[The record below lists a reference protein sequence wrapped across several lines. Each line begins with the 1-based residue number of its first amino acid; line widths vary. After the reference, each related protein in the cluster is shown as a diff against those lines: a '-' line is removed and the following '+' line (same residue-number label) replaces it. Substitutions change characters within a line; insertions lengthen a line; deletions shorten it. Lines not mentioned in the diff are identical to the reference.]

1 MGIINVLDKH
11 TANLIAAGEVV
22 ERPAS
27 AVKEMLENCADAGAS
42 AVTVEIKDGG
52 TSFVRITDNGC
63 GMAREDVPKAILR
76 HATSKIKTGS
86 DLEAI
91 GTLGFRGEALA
102 AIAAVS
108 SVRILTKRPE
118 DEIGTLFVCRF
129 GEVISTE
136 DAGCPDGTT
145 IIVENIFENTPARRK
160 FLKKNTTEGSAV
172 LAVCEKFALS
182 RPNISVRFLSDGN
195 PKLQTPGDGKMQS
208 AVYAAIGREFASAML
223 PVDYEFSGVRVHG
236 YIGKPEICRANRN
249 MQNFFVNGRYIKSR
263 TLMAA
268 LEEGFRGFCPIGRF
282 PACVLFVELDL
293 RFVDVNIHPAKLEIK
308 FSDERK
314 VFDTLYFAVKNA
326 LSRGISGV
334 FAAENDA
341 ETISVPQ
348 MPQTAS
354 DSQSPAPMPQSAAR
368 AETVSL
374 HSQTAPPAARPVSS
388 LITDLPA
395 NRASLLQ
402 NEPPHAPPVPE
413 VPPIPP
419 TPEVPPTPSVPE
431 APPTPSVPDAPPV
444 PETPPENLRP
454 FDAPEAPAA
463 TATDGHADG
472 LIYTEVKPL
481 FTEPARTIPEKQPV
495 FAQSTLVQKHELAE
509 AVYIGEAFDTYLLAE
524 YAGSLYIIDKHAA
537 HERIIYER
545 IKHTADTGDA
555 QFLLEPLSVTLT
567 PKEYDAVQN
576 SRSYFA
582 AIGFDFEEFG
592 ADTVLV
598 RSAPT
603 SIAIG
608 DCRDV
613 FTFLAGKLAE
623 GNTKSAGEI
632 FDRALYTAA
641 CKAAI
646 KAGNKFTDID
656 NRRIVHEIFAND
668 AVLYCPHGRPVLV
681 EYTKERLEKMFGR
694 T

>member
-76 HATSKIKTGS
+76 HATRKIKTGS

-182 RPNISVRFLSDGN
+182 RPNISVRFLSDGST
-195 PKLQTPGDGKMQS
+195 KLQTPGDGKMQS
-208 AVYAAIGREFASAML
+208 AIYAAIGREFASAML
-223 PVDYEFSGVRVHG
+223 PVEYELSGVRVHG

-268 LEEGFRGFCPIGRF
+268 LEEGFRGFCPIGKF

-293 RFVDVNIHPAKLEIK
+293 RLVDVNIHPAKLEIK

-326 LSRGISGV
+326 LSRGISSV

-341 ETISVPQ
+341 ETLSVPQ

-395 NRASLLQ
+395 NRASLLHS
-402 NEPPHAPPVPE
+402 EPPHTPPVPE

-444 PETPPENLRP
+444 PETPPENGNP

-463 TATDGHADG
+463 TVSDGLADG
-472 LIYTEVKPL
+472 LVYTEVKPL
-481 FTEPARTIPEKQPV
+481 FTEPVRTIPEKQPF

-576 SRSYFA
+576 SRRYFA

>member
-208 AVYAAIGREFASAML
+208 AVYAA
-223 PVDYEFSGVRVHG
+223 
-236 YIGKPEICRANRN
+236 
-249 MQNFFVNGRYIKSR
+249 
-263 TLMAA
+263 
-268 LEEGFRGFCPIGRF
+268 LEEGFRGFCPIGKF

-348 MPQTAS
+348 MPQTTS

-368 AETVSL
+368 AETVPL

-388 LITDLPA
+388 LITDLPE
-395 NRASLLQ
+395 NRASLLHS
-402 NEPPHAPPVPE
+402 EPPHTPPV
-413 VPPIPP
+413 
-419 TPEVPPTPSVPE
+419 PEVPPTPSVPE

-444 PETPPENLRP
+444 PETPPENLSP
-454 FDAPEAPAA
+454 FDAPEAPAV
-463 TATDGHADG
+463 TATDGLADG
-472 LIYTEVKPL
+472 LVYTEVKPL
-481 FTEPARTIPEKQPV
+481 FTEPVRTIPEKQPV

-509 AVYIGEAFDTYLLAE
+509 AVYVGEVFDTYLLAE

-656 NRRIVHEIFAND
+656 NRRIVQEIFAND

-681 EYTKERLEKMFGR
+681 SYTKERLEKMFGR

>member
-182 RPNISVRFLSDGN
+182 RPNISVRFLSDGST
-195 PKLQTPGDGKMQS
+195 KLQTPGDGKMQS
-208 AVYAAIGREFASAML
+208 AIYAAIGREFASAML
-223 PVDYEFSGVRVHG
+223 PVEYELSGVRVHG

-293 RFVDVNIHPAKLEIK
+293 RLVDVNIHPAKLEIK

-341 ETISVPQ
+341 ETMTVPQ
-348 MPQTAS
+348 MPQTTS
-354 DSQSPAPMPQSAAR
+354 GVQSPAPMPQSAAR

-413 VPPIPP
+413 TPDAPPVPEAPQTPP
-419 TPEVPPTPSVPE
+419 VPE
-431 APPTPSVPDAPPV
+431 APPTP
-444 PETPPENLRP
+444 ETPPENLSS
-454 FDAPEAPAA
+454 FDTPKAPAA
-463 TATDGHADG
+463 TATDGLADG

-481 FTEPARTIPEKQPV
+481 FTEPVRSIPEKQPV

-509 AVYIGEAFDTYLLAE
+509 AVYVGEVFDTYLLAE

-608 DCRDV
+608 DCKDV

-656 NRRIVHEIFAND
+656 NRRIVQEIFAND

>member
-208 AVYAAIGREFASAML
+208 AIYAALGREFASAML
-223 PVDYEFSGVRVHG
+223 PVEYELSGVRVHG

-293 RFVDVNIHPAKLEIK
+293 RLVDVNIHPAKLEIK

-326 LSRGISGV
+326 LSRGISSV

-395 NRASLLQ
+395 NRASLLHS
-402 NEPPHAPPVPE
+402 EPPHAPPVPE
-413 VPPIPP
+413 
-419 TPEVPPTPSVPE
+419 T
-431 APPTPSVPDAPPV
+431 PDAPPV
-444 PETPPENLRP
+444 PEAPQTPPVPEAPPVPPTPETPPESLSS

-463 TATDGHADG
+463 TASDGLADG

-481 FTEPARTIPEKQPV
+481 FTEPVRSIPEKQPV

-509 AVYIGEAFDTYLLAE
+509 AVYVGEVFDTYLLAE

-656 NRRIVHEIFAND
+656 NRRIVQEIFAND

>member
-108 SVRILTKRPE
+108 AVRILTKRPE

-223 PVDYEFSGVRVHG
+223 PVEYELSGVRVHG

-348 MPQTAS
+348 MPQTTS

-395 NRASLLQ
+395 NRASLLHS
-402 NEPPHAPPVPE
+402 EPPHTPPVPE
-413 VPPIPP
+413 
-419 TPEVPPTPSVPE
+419 T
-431 APPTPSVPDAPPV
+431 PDAPPV
-444 PETPPENLRP
+444 PEAPQTPPVPEAPPVPPMPETPPENGNP
-454 FDAPEAPAA
+454 FNAPEAPAA
-463 TATDGHADG
+463 TASDGHADG

-481 FTEPARTIPEKQPV
+481 FTEPVRTIPEKQPV

>member
-1 MGIINVLDKH
+1 M
-11 TANLIAAGEVV
+11 
-22 ERPAS
+22 
-27 AVKEMLENCADAGAS
+27 
-42 AVTVEIKDGG
+42 
-52 TSFVRITDNGC
+52 
-63 GMAREDVPKAILR
+63 
-76 HATSKIKTGS
+76 
-86 DLEAI
+86 
-91 GTLGFRGEALA
+91 
-102 AIAAVS
+102 
-108 SVRILTKRPE
+108 
-118 DEIGTLFVCRF
+118 
-129 GEVISTE
+129 
-136 DAGCPDGTT
+136 
-145 IIVENIFENTPARRK
+145 
-160 FLKKNTTEGSAV
+160 
-172 LAVCEKFALS
+172 
-182 RPNISVRFLSDGN
+182 
-195 PKLQTPGDGKMQS
+195 
-208 AVYAAIGREFASAML
+208 
-223 PVDYEFSGVRVHG
+223 
-236 YIGKPEICRANRN
+236 
-249 MQNFFVNGRYIKSR
+249 
-263 TLMAA
+263 
-268 LEEGFRGFCPIGRF
+268 
-282 PACVLFVELDL
+282 
-293 RFVDVNIHPAKLEIK
+293 
-308 FSDERK
+308 
-314 VFDTLYFAVKNA
+314 
-326 LSRGISGV
+326 
-334 FAAENDA
+334 
-341 ETISVPQ
+341 
-348 MPQTAS
+348 
-354 DSQSPAPMPQSAAR
+354 
-368 AETVSL
+368 
-374 HSQTAPPAARPVSS
+374 
-388 LITDLPA
+388 
-395 NRASLLQ
+395 
-402 NEPPHAPPVPE
+402 
-413 VPPIPP
+413 
-419 TPEVPPTPSVPE
+419 
-431 APPTPSVPDAPPV
+431 
-444 PETPPENLRP
+444 PETPPENLSP
-454 FDAPEAPAA
+454 FDAPEAPTV

-481 FTEPARTIPEKQPV
+481 FTEPVRSIPEKQPV